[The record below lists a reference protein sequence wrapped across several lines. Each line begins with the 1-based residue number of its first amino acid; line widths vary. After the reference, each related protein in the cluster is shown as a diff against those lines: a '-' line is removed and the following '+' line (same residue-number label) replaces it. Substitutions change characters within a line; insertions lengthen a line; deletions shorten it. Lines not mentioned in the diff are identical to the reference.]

1 MKLADILRNIKK
13 KFSNYSPS
21 VEVLISKENLLH
33 NLNTY
38 KKSYPKRLLAPVLKS
53 NAYGHGLVEVARILE
68 KEDLAFFAID
78 SLYEAMILRDKG
90 IKSPLLVIGYTSPNN
105 IDNCRLSNISFTITS
120 LDQLRLISELI
131 TNEKTIHLK
140 IDTGMHRQGILPS
153 QINEA
158 TRIIKSNKL
167 LHLDGICSHLAD
179 ADSIDQTFTRLQ
191 ICTWEKAVN
200 DLKNSFSDIKYFHIL
215 ATSGA
220 SQLEN
225 ITSNVLRLG
234 IGLYGIDLGTEE
246 SANLKPVLQMQ
257 SIISSIKIIP
267 AGDYVGYGITYKAT
281 HETKIATIPVG
292 YFEGVNRKLSNRGLI
307 KVRNILCPIIGRVS
321 MNITTV
327 DVSNVPDIILGDK
340 AIVISN
346 NENDPNSII
355 NIAKMCNVIPY
366 EILAQIPQ
374 HLRRTVI

>member
-140 IDTGMHRQGILPS
+140 IDRSMKQHALLNLINFFIWMESAPISLMQIVLIKHLLDYKFVHGKKLSMILKTAS
-153 QINEA
+153 QILN
-158 TRIIKSNKL
+158 TS
-167 LHLDGICSHLAD
+167 
-179 ADSIDQTFTRLQ
+179 TFLQ
-191 ICTWEKAVN
+191 LQE
-200 DLKNSFSDIKYFHIL
+200 
-215 ATSGA
+215 
-220 SQLEN
+220 
-225 ITSNVLRLG
+225 
-234 IGLYGIDLGTEE
+234 
-246 SANLKPVLQMQ
+246 PV
-257 SIISSIKIIP
+257 S
-267 AGDYVGYGITYKAT
+267 
-281 HETKIATIPVG
+281 
-292 YFEGVNRKLSNRGLI
+292 
-307 KVRNILCPIIGRVS
+307 
-321 MNITTV
+321 
-327 DVSNVPDIILGDK
+327 
-340 AIVISN
+340 
-346 NENDPNSII
+346 
-355 NIAKMCNVIPY
+355 
-366 EILAQIPQ
+366 
-374 HLRRTVI
+374 